1 MRKRRVVG
9 KIYRMKYSRRG
20 NKDRNIHKTEWKEVG
35 KLGWFMSKTYTATPP
50 SREDEPVGTKTIS
63 GCDLDNMTYHQTTSF
78 RLIYQCRSTTVC
90 DGDED
95 DGRFLADEDL
105 GRWGSLHAFS
115 LAAVEFDSWCADPTA
130 LWTGQGLGWGRQF
143 TFPHCIFCTRRNVG
157 ENIQRVCRWVNRR
170 GGYGR
175 VFGWQRSF
183 YETTHHKNMS
193 DNTLK

>member
-35 KLGWFMSKTYTATPP
+35 KFGWFMSKTYTATPP

-105 GRWGSLHAFS
+105 GRWGVTSCILVGGCRVRFLMRRPYCTLDRPRFGLRSTIYIPSLYILYPEKRWRKYSKGMSVSEQTGWIRSRF
-115 LAAVEFDSWCADPTA
+115 WMTA
-130 LWTGQGLGWGRQF
+130 
-143 TFPHCIFCTRRNVG
+143 IFLRN
-157 ENIQRVCRWVNRR
+157 
-170 GGYGR
+170 
-175 VFGWQRSF
+175 
-183 YETTHHKNMS
+183 
-193 DNTLK
+193 NTS